1 MAVDDNSNKKYNFAQ
16 NNDSYDL
23 RSRNR
28 QILSERF
35 TPEELK
41 TLSGS
46 LEEAEALLQG
56 RDESSVPEI
65 KTEKTGDRELA
76 ERQETVLENWT
87 KEKSF
92 WIDYIL
98 MRLPSLQSI
107 HNMSTPTF
115 GTGL

>member
-1 MAVDDNSNKKYNFAQ
+1 MAVDDNSNKNYNFAQ

-46 LEEAEALLQG
+46 LKEAEALLQG

-65 KTEKTGDRELA
+65 KQKK
-76 ERQETVLENWT
+76 QETEN
-87 KEKSF
+87 
-92 WIDYIL
+92 
-98 MRLPSLQSI
+98 
-107 HNMSTPTF
+107 
-115 GTGL
+115 